1 METQITKSGHKV
13 QEQHCYNEYIKEN
26 CKQYKGY
33 EYAISWNS
41 HILYIYEDG
50 EVVKSA
56 ELTTPKWTFD
66 NWAKYYIQGLINKA
80 NKAN

>member
-1 METQITKSGHKV
+1 MKTQITKSGHET

-41 HILYIYEDG
+41 HIL
-50 EVVKSA
+50 
-56 ELTTPKWTFD
+56 
-66 NWAKYYIQGLINKA
+66 
-80 NKAN
+80 